1 MLLTGENRI
10 LCYYGLKV
18 LKRTRRPGLKELMRR
33 AGVKTLNSEAIGFQ
47 IGPRLNAAG
56 RLDTAEIA
64 LNLLRTNKS
73 TEAASLANQLEEL
86 NKKRKTEQLSA
97 TREIKER
104 GIKDGS
110 VIIET
115 GHWHEGIIGIVAGHL
130 AEDYAKPAFV
140 LTEVEN
146 NIYKGSGRSFGD
158 FNLAKAL
165 DQVRDTII
173 GGGGHAG
180 AAGVKIKQENLYAFR
195 EQINAYYDSLRLKNQ
210 SKYLKPIPD
219 LTLDDFA
226 DLSLELLEELRVL
239 EPYGPGNE
247 EPIFRLR
254 NVKIAEIRRM
264 GADQNHLR
272 LDLVDKNGKFLKLL
286 AFYAPEKW
294 LQLTP
299 DTEVEP
305 IVKLMENDFN
315 GVKSLEARIFDLAV
329 L

>member
-18 LKRTRRPGLKELMRR
+18 LKKTRRPGLKELMRR

-104 GIKDGS
+104 GIKDGP

-130 AEDYAKPAFV
+130 VEDYAKPAFV

-180 AAGVKIKQENLYAFR
+180 AAGVKVKQENLYAFR
-195 EQINAYYDSLRLKNQ
+195 EQINAYYDSLKLKNQ
-210 SKYLKPIPD
+210 SKYLKQTPD

-226 DLSLELLEELRVL
+226 DLSLELL
-239 EPYGPGNE
+239 
-247 EPIFRLR
+247 
-254 NVKIAEIRRM
+254 
-264 GADQNHLR
+264 
-272 LDLVDKNGKFLKLL
+272 
-286 AFYAPEKW
+286 
-294 LQLTP
+294 
-299 DTEVEP
+299 
-305 IVKLMENDFN
+305 
-315 GVKSLEARIFDLAV
+315 
-329 L
+329 